1 VLLVFKT
8 FKAYVE
14 LEAEKKI
21 KCLRINM
28 LKEYRL
34 WDPTA
39 YKIAINKDVIFMED
53 KIQMEE
59 NDNTLKETTTVQVEN
74 T

>member
-1 VLLVFKT
+1 
-8 FKAYVE
+8 
-14 LEAEKKI
+14 
-21 KCLRINM
+21 M

-39 YKIAINKDVIFMED
+39 QKIVISKDVIFMED

-59 NDNTLKETTTVQVEN
+59 NDSTLKETTTV
-74 T
+74 

>member
-1 VLLVFKT
+1 
-8 FKAYVE
+8 
-14 LEAEKKI
+14 
-21 KCLRINM
+21 M

-59 NDNTLKETTTVQVEN
+59 NDSTLKETTTVQVEN